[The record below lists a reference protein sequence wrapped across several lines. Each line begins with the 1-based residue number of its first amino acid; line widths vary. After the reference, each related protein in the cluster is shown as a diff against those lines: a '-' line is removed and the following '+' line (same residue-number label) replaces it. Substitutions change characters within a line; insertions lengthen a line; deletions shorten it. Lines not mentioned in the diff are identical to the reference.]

1 MKEGVFFGIMLR
13 YKKTKMKN
21 KNKHNSS
28 LLNGLLYGL
37 ASLVAIVLVA
47 SVANGISDGNMF
59 KGSVLSLFN
68 KIGLTDFDNARP
80 DVGIEYVS
88 LRKTTNPS
96 DDFDYYKYQAT
107 LVVRN
112 YGEVLTNGSLVI
124 SAGENQKTAFV
135 RNGLDGLTLAKG
147 ETFIFED
154 YDVLVDGKLNY
165 ATIDF
170 EIDLKDQ
177 KDKSDDNDSYSLD
190 VFETPVRIESLDVS
204 SFEDGVLEFSYD
216 ISDGYKDLINELGL
230 EICVVEGD
238 VFEEDA
244 KKYAELL
251 TSENVFSYYKLKA
264 DKDLWLHEDFSCDE
278 LDEAKLEMDAD
289 VDFGFYLKAYGGDEN
304 EFAASNFL
312 YIPVQNSLNRAE
324 FTKLFT
330 EYTGLGTYKDGKV
343 YYEDVS
349 EEDWYFPYVQTM
361 FNYGLLEDNLEYQF
375 LPAEIVARQE
385 ILEPVLN
392 YFDVDL
398 HLEEGAPHFYDVSA
412 DNPYFYFAEFL
423 HSSGKAKTLGI
434 YLHPDRPLS
443 SYFLKYL
450 IDEFD
455 ATQN

>member
-1 MKEGVFFGIMLR
+1 
-13 YKKTKMKN
+13 MKN

-37 ASLVAIVLVA
+37 ASLVAVVLIA
-47 SVANGISDGNMF
+47 SVANGVSNGNMF

-68 KIGLTDFDNARP
+68 KIGLTDFDHARP

-96 DDFDYYKYQAT
+96 DSFDYYKYQAT

-154 YDVLVDGKLNY
+154 YEVLIDGKLNY
-165 ATIDF
+165 STIEF

-177 KDKSDDNDSYSLD
+177 KDGNNDNDSYSLD

-204 SFEDGVLEFSYD
+204 SFKDGVLEFSYD
-216 ISDGYKDLINELGL
+216 VSDGYEDLINEMGV
-230 EICVVEGD
+230 EICLVDED
-238 VFEEDA
+238 IFEEDA

-264 DKDLWLHEDFSCDE
+264 DKDLWLHEWFSCEDFE
-278 LDEAKLEMDAD
+278 EASLEIDTD
-289 VDFGFYLKAYGGDEN
+289 TGFGFYLKAAGDGEN

-312 YIPVQNSLNRAE
+312 YIPVQDSLNRAE

-330 EYTGLGTYKDGKV
+330 EYTGLGTYKDGRM
-343 YYEDVS
+343 YYEDVA

-361 FNYGLLEDNLEYQF
+361 FNYGLLEDNIEYQF
-375 LPAEIVARQE
+375 LPAEIMTRQE
-385 ILEPVLN
+385 VLETVLN
-392 YFDVDL
+392 YFDADL
-398 HLEEGAPHFYDVSA
+398 YLEEGSPHFYDVPEDS
-412 DNPYFYFAEFL
+412 PYFYFAEFL

-434 YLHPDRPLS
+434 YLHPDKPLS

-450 IDEFD
+450 INEFD
-455 ATQN
+455 STQN